1 MSMRDADRESSEH
14 SRGSTQCP
22 VSTTQSSGGVDV
34 SGVKSGVY
42 STDVVPINQLIRDI
56 TIFTCSFDD
65 QSQFFKTNF
74 FLIICI

>member
-42 STDVVPINQLIRDI
+42 STDVPINQLIRDI
-56 TIFTCSFDD
+56 TIFTSSFDD
-65 QSQFFKTNF
+65 
-74 FLIICI
+74 